1 MAWTLAFWLSTYAIF
16 TVRGRLLPDGQL
28 DWIDGKRFVVISF
41 GALFFSLAIREK
53 GRGGAMSVG
62 RRLRQALG
70 ATAIAAVALL
80 ALRTGS
86 VKLGLFPAVA
96 PAEDFRWLIT
106 WIGYFLG
113 WIGFFLA
120 ASPHKA
126 PAPAPPA
133 LPATEADDAAIWV
146 QQNSR
151 RHRIPLEAIDWIEA
165 EGNYAHVRGR
175 DAQGL
180 IRMSLAQLEK
190 RLDPSAYVRL
200 HRSIICRRDRI
211 ASVERLPT
219 SAYVA
224 TLSDGTRVPV
234 GRALGRT
241 LLADAHQS
249 NRSSADD

>member
-16 TVRGRLLPDGQL
+16 AIRGRLLPAGQL
-28 DWIDGKRFVVISF
+28 DWIDGKRFLAISC

-53 GRGGAMSVG
+53 PRSGVMSVG

-70 ATAIAAVALL
+70 ATALAAAALL
-80 ALRTGS
+80 ALRVGA
-86 VKLGLFPAVA
+86 VKLGLFPAVP
-96 PAEDFRWLIT
+96 PAEDVRWLIT

-120 ASPHKA
+120 ASVREA
-126 PAPAPPA
+126 PAPASAPA
-133 LPATEADDAAIWV
+133 VEGDDAAIWV

-151 RHRIPLEAIDWIEA
+151 RHRIPLAAIDWIEA
-165 EGNYAHVRGR
+165 EGNYAHVHCR

-249 NRSSADD
+249 NRSSAEG